1 LPRLTRVRRGAAISG
16 ARRAAW
22 ALAAGLIVV
31 AGCGDG
37 TLSHGDFVRKADA
50 ICVAYRDATKNTAE
64 PRTYDEI
71 VLFVRKTLPLYEAA
85 LRKLETLKPPSR
97 DADAVRAWLAAD
109 RAVAK
114 ATRDL
119 GDAGSRRSYPAVTA
133 AFGRAEL
140 ASSRAR
146 RAASDL
152 GMKVC
157 GVLVSAR

>member
-1 LPRLTRVRRGAAISG
+1 LHRLKTG
-16 ARRAAW
+16 AW
-22 ALAAGLIVV
+22 ALAAAATLV

-37 TLSHGDFVRKADA
+37 SLSHGDFVKKADA
-50 ICVAYRDATKNTAE
+50 ICAAYRNGTKGSSA
-64 PRTYDEI
+64 PRTYVEI
-71 VLFVRKTLPLYEAA
+71 VAFVQKTLPLYEAA
-85 LRKLETLKPPSR
+85 LRRLEALKPPSG

-109 RAVAK
+109 RAVAR

-119 GDAGSRRSYPAVTA
+119 GDAGERRSYPGVTA

-146 RAASDL
+146 RAASGL